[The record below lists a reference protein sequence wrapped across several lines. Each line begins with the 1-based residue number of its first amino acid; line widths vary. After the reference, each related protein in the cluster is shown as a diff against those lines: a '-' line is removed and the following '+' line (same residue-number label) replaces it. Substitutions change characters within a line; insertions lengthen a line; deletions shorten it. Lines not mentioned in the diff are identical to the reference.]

1 MNLVFLVVNNSVQ
14 LRILRVSVL
23 KILFLA
29 LSIVNCQLSIA
40 QNAFKVIPL
49 GVKGG
54 LDESNLSA
62 YLVAPANSDDFVCM
76 DAGTIYA
83 GVEKA
88 IVNKS
93 VKGDVQSF
101 IKNNIKAYL
110 ISHAHLDHVAGL
122 VLNSVDDT
130 TKNIYGLPF
139 TIDYLQKHYFNWKSW
154 PNFGSDGAS
163 PALKKYHYKFLVPAT
178 EAKIENTSLS
188 AKTFPLSHST
198 PYQSSAFL
206 LKNNGNCILYFGDT
220 GADELEKSNKMESV
234 WKEVAPLIKEKKLKA
249 IFLEV
254 SYPDEQPDNKLYGHL
269 NPKWFFKEMDALAK
283 LAGKDALK
291 ELNVI
296 ITHIKNDEAIIK
308 KQLSEQNKYKL
319 NFIFAEQ
326 GMLYNF

>member
-1 MNLVFLVVNNSVQ
+1 M
-14 LRILRVSVL
+14 LRQAQHDTTTM
-23 KILFLA
+23 KYLFL
-29 LSIVNCQLSIA
+29 LTLLIVNCQLSIA

-62 YLVAPANSDDFVCM
+62 YLVAPEGSDTYVCL
-76 DAGTIYA
+76 DAGTIYS

-88 IVNKS
+88 ITNKL
-93 VKGDVQSF
+93 VKGDAQSF

-110 ISHAHLDHVAGL
+110 ISHAHLDHVSGL

-139 TIDYLQKHYFNWKSW
+139 MLDYLQKHYFNWKSW
-154 PNFGSDGAS
+154 PNFGSDGDS
-163 PALKKYHYKFLVPAT
+163 PALKKYQYKFLAPGAET
-178 EAKIENTSLS
+178 KIENTALS

-206 LKNNGNCILYFGDT
+206 LRNNDNYILYFGDT
-220 GADELEKSNKMESV
+220 GADELEKSNRMESV
-234 WKEVAPLIKEKKLKA
+234 WKEIAPLVKEKKLKA

-254 SYPDEQPDNKLYGHL
+254 SYPDEQADNKLYGHL
-269 NPKWFFKEMDALAK
+269 TPKWLMHEMEALAK

-296 ITHIKNDEAIIK
+296 ITHIKPTGNNEEMIK

-326 GMLYNF
+326 GVLYNF

>member
-1 MNLVFLVVNNSVQ
+1 VQ
-14 LRILRVSVL
+14 LSDLRASVVKISLLAFLILNSA
-23 KILFLA
+23 F
-29 LSIVNCQLSIA
+29 CIA

-62 YLVAPANSDDFVCM
+62 YLVAPEGSDTYVCL
-76 DAGTIYA
+76 DAGTIYS

-88 IVNKS
+88 IANKS
-93 VKGDVQSF
+93 VKGEVQSF

-110 ISHAHLDHVAGL
+110 ISHAHLDHVSGL

-139 TIDYLQKHYFNWKSW
+139 TLDYLQKHYFNWKSW
-154 PNFGSDGAS
+154 PNFGSDGDS
-163 PALKKYHYKFLVPAT
+163 PALKKYQYKFLAPGAET
-178 EAKIENTSLS
+178 KIENTELS

-206 LKNNGNCILYFGDT
+206 LRNNDNYILYFGDT
-220 GADELEKSNKMESV
+220 GADELEKSNRMENV
-234 WKEVAPLIKEKKLKA
+234 WKEIAPIMKEKKLKA
-249 IFLEV
+249 IFIEV

-269 NPKWFFKEMDALAK
+269 TPKWLMNEMEELAK

-296 ITHIKNDEAIIK
+296 ITHMKPSGNNEEMIK

-326 GMLYNF
+326 GVLYNL